1 MKQLLSLAA
10 LLIAV
15 PISVFSQQTNGTAR
29 AAAQSPSTGQSETA
43 EQTVRR
49 LENELNEASVNGDL
63 AAIERI
69 IADEWVI
76 QNPDTS
82 QGTKPQLVAFY
93 KANGKPYVSIKD
105 TGVEVMVFGNAAVVT
120 GRSTRMRKG
129 RDTPLEIQFTRIYAK
144 LPTGWQVVGMQA
156 HQARK

>member
-15 PISVFSQQTNGTAR
+15 PISVFSQQTNDTAR
-29 AAAQSPSTGQSETA
+29 AAAQSPSTGQGETA

-49 LENELNEASVNGDL
+49 LENELNEASLNGDV

-76 QNPDTS
+76 QSPDTS
-82 QGTKPQLVAFY
+82 QNTKPELIAFY

-105 TGVEVMVFGNAAVVT
+105 TGVEVTVFGNAAVVT
-120 GRSTRMRKG
+120 GRSTRVRKG

-144 LPTGWQVVGMQA
+144 FPAGWQVIGM
-156 HQARK
+156 HFHPVSK